1 MTPFPELSG
10 NVNGLLLIKRIFN
23 MKDILILKNMKKMRP
38 VLIGLSV
45 FCFTIFTTQVTGQS
59 ENNFEISKN
68 LDIYATVLKEL
79 NINYVDGIQP
89 GNLVETSIKSM
100 LETLDPYTVY
110 IPESDIEDVRFI
122 TTGEYGGIGAMIQKR
137 GDWVI
142 ISEPYEGKPAQLAG
156 LKAGDKILEVDGQ
169 SAKGKTTSEL
179 SAILKG
185 QPGTKVTL
193 LIEREGV
200 EEPIEKTFTRETVK
214 IDNIPYYG
222 VLRDGFGYIK
232 LTGFTQNAGNE
243 VKKAFLDMKKNND
256 LKGVILDLRGNGGGL
271 LQEAVNI
278 SNIFID
284 KGQLIVSTKG
294 KLKSKN
300 FAYKTRMAAV
310 DTDIPL
316 AVLVDDGSA
325 SASEIV
331 TGAMQDL
338 DRGVIIGQRTFGKG
352 LVQNV
357 IPLSYNAQMK
367 VTVAKYYIPSGRCI
381 QEIDYSH
388 KDKNGH
394 SGKIADSLITA
405 FKTKNGRT
413 VYDGGGIEPDITV
426 AQDKMSNLTF
436 TLFKKYL
443 LFDYAGKFE
452 REHDS
457 IAPPDKFEITDD
469 IFNDFVAFISDKDYD
484 YTTNCEKSLEDLK
497 ESAEEDDYF
506 ESIKPEFDALKAR
519 ILENKKGDLER
530 HKDEI
535 KKILKFEIVSRYYYQ
550 KGQIIA
556 SLNDDKDIDKAIEVL
571 SDKPDYLAIL
581 GAPENNEKN

>member
-1 MTPFPELSG
+1 MKRMKLTFLS
-10 NVNGLLLIKRIFN
+10 LSFIFLIS
-23 MKDILILKNMKKMRP
+23 LSST
-38 VLIGLSV
+38 VLS
-45 FCFTIFTTQVTGQS
+45 QD

-68 LDIYATVLKEL
+68 LDIYATALKEL
-79 NINYVDGIQP
+79 NINYVDDIQP
-89 GNLVETSIKSM
+89 GDLVETSINSM

-122 TTGEYGGIGAMIQKR
+122 TTGEYGGIGAMIRKR

-142 ISEPYEGKPAQLAG
+142 IYEPYEGKPAQLAG
-156 LKAGDKILEVDGQ
+156 LKAGDKILEIDGK
-169 SAKGKTTSEL
+169 SAKGKTTSEV
-179 SAILKG
+179 STILKG

-200 EEPIEKTFTRETVK
+200 DEPIKKEFTRETIK

-222 VLRDGFGYIK
+222 ILDNGFGYIK

-243 VKKAFLDMKKNND
+243 VKKAFLEMKKNND
-256 LKGVILDLRGNGGGL
+256 IKGVILDLRGNGGGL

-278 SNIFID
+278 TNIFVD
-284 KGQLIVSTKG
+284 KGQMVVSTKG

-300 FAYKTRMAAV
+300 YTYKTRMAAV
-310 DTDIPL
+310 DTEIPL
-316 AVLVDDGSA
+316 AVLVDNNSA

-331 TGAMQDL
+331 TGAVQDL
-338 DRGVIIGQRTFGKG
+338 DRGVVIGQRTFGKG

-413 VYDGGGIEPDITV
+413 VYDGGGIEPDIKV
-426 AQDKMSNLTF
+426 APDSMSNLSY
-436 TLFKKYL
+436 TLFTKYL
-443 LFDYAGKFE
+443 FFDYAGKFA

-457 IAPPDKFEITDD
+457 IAPPGEFEITDD
-469 IFNDFVAFISDKDYD
+469 IFNDFVTYISDKDYD
-484 YTTNCEKSLEDLK
+484 YTTKCEKSLEDLK

-506 ESIKPEFDALKAR
+506 ESLKPQFEALKAK
-519 ILENKKGDLER
+519 ILENKKGDIVR

-535 KKILKFEIVSRYYYQ
+535 EKILKFEIVSRYYYQ

-556 SLNDDKDIDKAIEVL
+556 SLNDDPDIDKAIEVL

-581 GAPENNEKN
+581 GFSENNKKN

>member
-1 MTPFPELSG
+1 MKRMKLTFLS
-10 NVNGLLLIKRIFN
+10 LSFIFLISFSST
-23 MKDILILKNMKKMRP
+23 
-38 VLIGLSV
+38 VLS
-45 FCFTIFTTQVTGQS
+45 QD

-79 NINYVDGIQP
+79 NINYVDDIQP
-89 GNLVETSIKSM
+89 GDLVETSINSM

-122 TTGEYGGIGAMIQKR
+122 TTGEYGGIGAMIRKR

-142 ISEPYEGKPAQLAG
+142 IYEPYEGKPAQLAG
-156 LKAGDKILEVDGQ
+156 LKAGDKILEIDGK
-169 SAKGKTTSEL
+169 SAKGKTTSEV
-179 SAILKG
+179 STILKG

-200 EEPIEKTFTRETVK
+200 DEPIKKEFTRETIK

-222 VLRDGFGYIK
+222 ILDNGFGYIK

-243 VKKAFLDMKKNND
+243 VKKAFLEMKKNND
-256 LKGVILDLRGNGGGL
+256 IKGVILDLRGNGGGL

-278 SNIFID
+278 TNIFVD
-284 KGQLIVSTKG
+284 KGQMVVSTKG

-300 FAYKTRMAAV
+300 YTYKTRMAAV
-310 DTDIPL
+310 DTEIPL
-316 AVLVDDGSA
+316 AVLVDNNSA

-331 TGAMQDL
+331 TGAVQDL
-338 DRGVIIGQRTFGKG
+338 DRGVVIGQRTFGKG

-413 VYDGGGIEPDITV
+413 VYDGGGIEPDIKV
-426 AQDKMSNLTF
+426 APDSMSNLSY
-436 TLFKKYL
+436 TLFTKYL
-443 LFDYAGKFE
+443 FFDYAGKFA

-457 IAPPDKFEITDD
+457 IAPPGEFEITDD
-469 IFNDFVAFISDKDYD
+469 IFNDFVTYISDKDYD
-484 YTTNCEKSLEDLK
+484 YTTKCEKSLEDLK

-506 ESIKPEFDALKAR
+506 ESLKPQFEALKAK
-519 ILENKKGDLER
+519 ILENKKGDIVR

-535 KKILKFEIVSRYYYQ
+535 EKILKFEIVSRYYYQ

-556 SLNDDKDIDKAIEVL
+556 SLNDDPDIDKAIEVL

-581 GAPENNEKN
+581 GFSENDKKN

>member
-1 MTPFPELSG
+1 MKQ
-10 NVNGLLLIKRIFN
+10 IKFFI
-23 MKDILILKNMKKMRP
+23 
-38 VLIGLSV
+38 IGLPLFVLLSV
-45 FCFTIFTTQVTGQS
+45 SVRVAGQD

-79 NINYVDGIQP
+79 NINYVDEIHP
-89 GNLVETSIKSM
+89 GSLVETSINSM

-110 IPESDIEDVRFI
+110 IPEADIEDVRFI
-122 TTGEYGGIGAMIQKR
+122 TTGEYGGIGAMIRKR
-137 GDWVI
+137 GDYVI

-156 LKAGDKILEVDGQ
+156 LKAGDKIIEIDGQ
-169 SAKGKTTSEL
+169 SAKGKTTSEV
-179 SAILKG
+179 SEILKG

-200 EEPIEKTFTRETVK
+200 EKPIKKEFTRENVK

-222 VLRDGFGYIK
+222 ILGDGYGYIK

-243 VKKAFLDMKKNND
+243 VKKAFLELKKNND
-256 LKGVILDLRGNGGGL
+256 LKGIIFDLRGNGGGL

-278 SNIFID
+278 TNIFVD
-284 KGQLIVSTKG
+284 KGQLVVSTKG
-294 KLKSKN
+294 KLESKN
-300 FAYKTRMAAV
+300 YSYKTRMAAV
-310 DTDIPL
+310 DTKIPL

-331 TGAMQDL
+331 TGAIQDL
-338 DRGVIIGQRTFGKG
+338 DRGVVIGQRTFGKG

-394 SGKIADSLITA
+394 SDKVADSLIRA
-405 FKTKNGRT
+405 FKTRNGRV
-413 VYDGGGIEPDITV
+413 VYDGGGIEPDIVVPGDT
-426 AQDKMSNLTF
+426 MSNLSY
-436 TLFKKYL
+436 TLFVKYMF
-443 LFDYAGKFE
+443 FDYASKFE

-457 IAPPDKFEITDD
+457 IPAPDKFEVTDD
-469 IFNDFVAFISDKDYD
+469 IFNDFVNYISDKDYD
-484 YTTNCEKSLEDLK
+484 YTTNCEKALDDLK
-497 ESAEEDDYF
+497 EAAEDDKYF
-506 ESIKPEFDALKAR
+506 SSIKPEFDALQAK
-519 ILENKKGDLER
+519 ILENKKGDLQR

-535 KKILKFEIVSRYYYQ
+535 KKILKFEIVTRYYYQ
-550 KGQIIA
+550 KGRIIA
-556 SLNDDKDIDKAIEVL
+556 SLNNDEDINKAIEVL
-571 SDKPDYLAIL
+571 GDKPDYLAIL
-581 GAPENNEKN
+581 GFSDSDEKN

>member
-1 MTPFPELSG
+1 MKRMR
-10 NVNGLLLIKRIFN
+10 LI
-23 MKDILILKNMKKMRP
+23 
-38 VLIGLSV
+38 LIGLSV
-45 FCFTIFTTQVTGQS
+45 FYFAIFSTQVLGQS

-89 GNLVETSIKSM
+89 GDLVETSINSM

-122 TTGEYGGIGAMIQKR
+122 TTGEYGGIGAMIRKR
-137 GDWVI
+137 GDYVI
-142 ISEPYEGKPAQLAG
+142 IYDPYEGKPAQLAG
-156 LKAGDKILEVDGQ
+156 LKAGDKILEIDGKP
-169 SAKGKTTSEL
+169 AKGKTTSEV
-179 SAILKG
+179 STILKG

-193 LIEREGV
+193 LVEREGV
-200 EEPIEKTFTRETVK
+200 EEPIKIEFTRETIK

-222 VLRDGFGYIK
+222 ILKNGFGYIK

-243 VKKAFLDMKKNND
+243 VKKAFLDLKKNND
-256 LKGVILDLRGNGGGL
+256 LKGIILDLRGNGGGL

-278 SNIFID
+278 TNIFVD
-284 KGQLIVSTKG
+284 KNQLVVSTKG

-300 FAYKTRMAAV
+300 HSYKTRMAAT
-310 DTDIPL
+310 DPDIPL
-316 AVLVDDGSA
+316 AILVDDGSA

-331 TGAMQDL
+331 TGAIQDL
-338 DRGVIIGQRTFGKG
+338 DRGIVIGRRTFGKG

-394 SGKIADSLITA
+394 SEKIADSLISA

-426 AQDKMSNLTF
+426 APDSMSNLSY
-436 TLFKKYL
+436 TLFVKYL
-443 LFDYAGKFE
+443 FFDYAGKFE

-457 IAPPDKFEITDD
+457 IAPPGKFEITDD
-469 IFNDFVAFISDKDYD
+469 IYNDFVTYISDKDYD
-484 YTTNCEKSLEDLK
+484 YTTKCEKSLEDLK
-497 ESAEEDDYF
+497 KSAQDESYF
-506 ESIKPEFDALKAR
+506 ASIEPEFQALKAK
-519 ILENKKGDLER
+519 ILENKKGDIER

-556 SLNDDKDIDKAIEVL
+556 SLNDDQDINKAIEVL

-581 GAPENNEKN
+581 GFTDNGEKN